1 MCKMETKTRLV
12 VDKAKFIPTSD
23 QEVHR
28 AALNTSQGGSRPL
41 FYPKFSREEDSNH
54 KKKEDECQLIQRKI
68 KCILYLKTLKSTLT
82 PVVTVVIDITYGKGV
97 MSRLI
102 CPSQDLFTDKILGN
116 KAAKRIKKIISPHEG
131 AG

>member
-1 MCKMETKTRLV
+1 M
-12 VDKAKFIPTSD
+12 DKAKFIPTSD
-23 QEVHR
+23 QEVHG

-41 FYPKFSREEDSNH
+41 LYPKFSREEDSNH
-54 KKKEDECQLIQRKI
+54 KKEDESQLIQRKI

-102 CPSQDLFTDKILGN
+102 CPSQDLFTDKVLGN
-116 KAAKRIKKIISPHEG
+116 KIA
-131 AG
+131 